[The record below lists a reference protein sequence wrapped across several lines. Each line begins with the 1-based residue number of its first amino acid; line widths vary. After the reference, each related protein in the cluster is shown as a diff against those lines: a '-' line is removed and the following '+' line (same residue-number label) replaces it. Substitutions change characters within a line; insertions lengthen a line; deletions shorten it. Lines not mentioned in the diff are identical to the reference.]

1 MHNILPT
8 FVHAKIVAMINYL
21 SAENITQHWGD
32 VRLFDNISFGLSEG
46 QKVALIARNGA
57 GKTTLLNILAGLTPP
72 NEGTVTLR
80 SGIQL
85 GYLPQNPYLNVAH
98 TVIEEVFN
106 TDNEVVQTIKAY
118 EQALEENNQATIGD
132 LIEKMDVLKAWDYE
146 QRIKQILSQLKITRF
161 DQPVAEL
168 SGGQQKRVAL
178 ASILISEP
186 DLLILDE
193 PTNHLDLDMVDWLEQ
208 YLSKSKSTLLMVTH
222 DRYFL
227 DRVCNEILELAD
239 ETMYRY
245 QGNYSYFLRK
255 RQERIEMR
263 QVEVEKARNL
273 LKKEQDWMN
282 RMPQARATKA
292 KYRIDAFYDLKDK
305 ASQKT
310 DQRNL
315 ELGIASARLGSKVV
329 NFHNVCKSFDDL
341 DLIQDFSYKF
351 APYEKIGIVGKN
363 GTGKSTFLNILT
375 GALQPDTGEVDTGE
389 TVVFGYYRQE
399 GIKIDDSKKLIDVI
413 SDIAEDVSLG
423 DGQRMSAAQFLRY
436 FLFPNEMHYVPVSKL
451 SGGEKKRLFL
461 MTVLIKNPN
470 FLILDEPTN
479 DLDIFTLNVL
489 EDYLL
494 NFKGCVIVVS
504 HDRYFID
511 KVTDHLFVFEGD
523 GQIKDFPGDYT
534 EYQDYKKEQD
544 RQKVKEEKKAA
555 PAPKPK
561 PSAPKTKKIS
571 FKEKRELEQVEQ
583 ELENL
588 ESEKETLQNELNTGN
603 LASDVLIEKS
613 AKLSQILEQLE
624 EKEMRWLELKEIE
637 EGN

>member
-1 MHNILPT
+1 
-8 FVHAKIVAMINYL
+8 MINYL

-32 VRLFDNISFGLSEG
+32 IRLFDNISFGLSEG

-57 GKTTLLNILAGLTPP
+57 GKTTLLNILGGITPP

-80 SGIQL
+80 NGIQL
-85 GYLPQNPYLNVAH
+85 GYLPQDPYLNTAH

-106 TDNEVVQTIKAY
+106 ADNEVVQTIKAY
-118 EQALEENNQATIGD
+118 EQAVEENDQSKLGD
-132 LIEKMDVLKAWDYE
+132 LIEKMDRLQAWDYE
-146 QRIKQILSQLKITRF
+146 QRIKQILSQLKITHF
-161 DQPVAEL
+161 EQPVAEL

-208 YLSKSKSTLLMVTH
+208 YLSKSKATLLMVTH

-239 ETMYRY
+239 ETIYRY
-245 QGNYSYFLRK
+245 EGNYSYFLRK
-255 RQERIEMR
+255 RQERIEMK
-263 QVEVEKARNL
+263 QVEIEKARNL
-273 LKKEQDWMN
+273 LKREQEWMN
-282 RMPQARATKA
+282 RQPQARATKA

-305 ASQKT
+305 AHQQT
-310 DQRNL
+310 EQRNL
-315 ELGIASARLGSKVV
+315 ELGISSARLGKKVV
-329 NFHNVCKSFDDL
+329 NLHNISKSFDQL
-341 DLIQDFSYKF
+341 NLIKDFSYKF
-351 APYEKIGIVGKN
+351 APYEKVGIAGKN

-375 GALQPDTGEVDTGE
+375 GALQPDQGEVEIGE

-399 GIKIDDSKKLIDVI
+399 GIKVDEDKKVIDVI
-413 SDIAEDVSLG
+413 SEIAEDVSLG

-436 FLFPNEMHYVPVSKL
+436 FLFPNEMHYVPVNKL

-494 NFKGCVIVVS
+494 NFKGCVLVVS

-511 KVTDHLFVFEGD
+511 KVTDHLFVFEGE
-523 GQIKDFPGDYT
+523 GNIKDFPGDYT
-534 EYQDYKKEQD
+534 DYQNYKKEQE
-544 RQKVKEEKKAA
+544 RQKIKEEKKAA
-555 PAPKPK
+555 PAPKAK
-561 PSAPKTKKIS
+561 PVPAKAKKLS
-571 FKEKRELEQVEQ
+571 FKEKRELEQIEQ
-583 ELENL
+583 ELEQL
-588 ESEKETLQNELNTGN
+588 ESQKEALQDELNAGN
-603 LASDVLIEKS
+603 LAPDLLIEKS
-613 AKLSQILEQLE
+613 AQLSEILETLE

>member
-1 MHNILPT
+1 
-8 FVHAKIVAMINYL
+8 MINYL
-21 SAENITQHWGD
+21 SAENLTQHWGD

-46 QKVALIARNGA
+46 QKIALIARNGA
-57 GKTTLLNILAGLTPP
+57 GKTTLLNILGGLTPA
-72 NEGTVTLR
+72 NEGTVTIR

-85 GYLPQNPYLNVAH
+85 GYLPQDPYLNVSH

-106 TDNEVVQTIKAY
+106 TNNEVVQTIKAY
-118 EQALEENNQATIGD
+118 EQALEENNQTAIGD
-132 LIEKMDVLKAWDYE
+132 LIEKMDVLQAWDYE

-208 YLSKSKSTLLMVTH
+208 YLSKSKATLLMVTH

-245 QGNYSYFLRK
+245 EGNYSYFLRK

-305 ASQKT
+305 ANQKS
-310 DQRNL
+310 DLRNL
-315 ELGIASARLGSKVV
+315 ELGISSARLGNKVV
-329 NFHNVCKSFDDL
+329 NFNNVSKSFDDL
-341 DLIQDFSYKF
+341 HLIQDFSYKF
-351 APYEKIGIVGKN
+351 APYEKVGIAGKN
-363 GTGKSTFLNILT
+363 GTGKSTFLNLLT
-375 GALQPDTGEVDTGE
+375 GALQPDQGEVETGE

-399 GIKIDDSKKLIDVI
+399 GIKIDDDKKVIEVI

-489 EDYLL
+489 EDYLQ
-494 NFKGCVIVVS
+494 NFKGCVLVVS

-534 EYQDYKKEQD
+534 DYQDYRKEQD
-544 RQKVKEEKKAA
+544 RLKIKEEKKAA

-561 PSAPKTKKIS
+561 PASPKAKKLT
-571 FKEKRELEQVEQ
+571 FNEKRELEQIEQ
-583 ELENL
+583 ALENL
-588 ESEKETLQNELNTGN
+588 ETEKETLQNELNTGN
-603 LASDVLIEKS
+603 LPTDVLIEKS
-613 AKLSQILEQLE
+613 AKLSQILEELE

-637 EGN
+637 EGH